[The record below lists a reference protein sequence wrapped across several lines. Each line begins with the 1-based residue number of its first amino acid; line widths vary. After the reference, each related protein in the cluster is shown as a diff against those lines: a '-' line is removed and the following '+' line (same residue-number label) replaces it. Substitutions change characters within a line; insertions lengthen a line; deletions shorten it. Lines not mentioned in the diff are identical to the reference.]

1 LIKITSRIIKEL
13 KFLQKKLPL
22 FKFFKGFK
30 MAKKVDSLSKLISLT
45 KRKGFIFQ
53 SSEIYGGVNGAWDYG
68 PLGVELKRN
77 LKELWWN
84 SMVREN
90 DNIVGLDASI
100 LMHPKTWEASG
111 HVEGFSDPMV
121 DCKECKSRFR
131 EDHIDLNAACPK
143 CGSKNSFTEAKEFNL
158 MFKTHIGPS
167 VDSANEIFLRPETAQ
182 GIFVNFHNVRES
194 ARQKLPFGIAQVGKA
209 FRNEINTRNF
219 TFRSREFEQ
228 MEMQYFIKPG
238 TENEWMEY
246 WKEARKKWHTETIG
260 LKKENLRFHDH
271 GEELV
276 FYCTSAFDIEYKFNF
291 SEDNVWG
298 ELEGIH
304 SRTNYDLGKH
314 QEYSGKSLT
323 YTDLE
328 DGNKKYL
335 PYVLET
341 SVGADR
347 TILALLLD
355 AFEEE
360 KLENGETRTV
370 LHLDKKVAPRKISIF
385 PLMKK
390 QGMPELAREI
400 EKDLKKHWN
409 TAYDDAGAIG
419 KRYRREDE
427 NGTPFCITV
436 DHDSLENGT
445 VTVRERDTM
454 SQERISKD
462 KLKSYFFDKL
472 SE

>member
-1 LIKITSRIIKEL
+1 
-13 KFLQKKLPL
+13 
-22 FKFFKGFK
+22 
-30 MAKKVDSLSKLISLT
+30 MAKKNDKLSKLNSLC

-77 LKELWWN
+77 VKELWWN
-84 SMVREN
+84 SMVKEH

-100 LMHPKTWEASG
+100 LMHPRTWEASG

-131 EDHIDLNAACPK
+131 ADHIDLSGKCPK
-143 CGSKNSFTEAKEFNL
+143 CGSKDSFTEAREFNL
-158 MFKTHIGPS
+158 MFKTHIGPNAE
-167 VDSANEIFLRPETAQ
+167 SASEIFLRPETAQ

-194 ARQKLPFGIAQVGKA
+194 SRLKLPFGIAQIGKA

-238 TENEWMEY
+238 TENEWMEK
-246 WKEARKKWHTETIG
+246 WKEERKNWHTNVIG
-260 LKKENLRFHDH
+260 LKEENLRFHDH
-271 GEELV
+271 GEDLV
-276 FYCTSAFDIEYKFNF
+276 FYCSAAFDIEYKFGFNE
-291 SEDNVWG
+291 EDPWG
-298 ELEGIH
+298 ELEGVH
-304 SRTNYDLGKH
+304 SRTDYDLGRH
-314 QEYSGKSLT
+314 QEYSSKNLM

-328 DGNKKYL
+328 DGNKKYI

-341 SVGADR
+341 SVGCDR
-347 TILALLLD
+347 TVLALLYD
-355 AFEEE
+355 AYDEET
-360 KLENGETRTV
+360 LEGGDVRTV
-370 LHLDKKVAPRKISIF
+370 MHFDPKVAPRKASIF

-390 QGMPELAREI
+390 EGMPELSREI
-400 EKDLKKHWN
+400 VKDLQKSFN
-409 TAYDDAGAIG
+409 VAYDDAGAIG

-436 DHDSLENGT
+436 DHDTISDGT

-454 SQERISKD
+454 AQERVSKD
-462 KLKSYFFDKL
+462 KLKTYLFEKL
-472 SE
+472 SL